1 MCIKKLADSFKYAGQ
16 GLKATY
22 IKERNFRVHCMAVVA
37 VVVAGVI
44 FGISFVEWAVVIL
57 TSGFVISAEMANTA
71 IEKLVDMITKE
82 YSEDAKLVKDISA
95 GFVLVAAIAA
105 AVVGIFIFAKYF
117 LRLLGV

>member
-57 TSGFVISAEMANTA
+57 TSGFV
-71 IEKLVDMITKE
+71 
-82 YSEDAKLVKDISA
+82 
-95 GFVLVAAIAA
+95 LVAAIAA